1 MCGEA
6 VRERLTWAV
15 WAWNRADGQRVAYKQ
30 KLCMA
35 CVAEAIAPIYVACEK
50 SELTCPAC
58 GIDTAD
64 DFDAVYCT
72 FIPRG
77 AGKMQLEAPMCGPCA
92 VVLRQRA
99 MEGAERMEDREVGVR
114 GQETAPNLDPSSPW
128 AALGLVPHGD

>member
-30 KLCMA
+30 HLCMA
-35 CVAEAIAPIYVACEK
+35 CVAEVVAPLYVKTE
-50 SELTCPAC
+50 SGDLTCPSC
-58 GIDTAD
+58 GIDTSD

-77 AGKMQLEAPMCGPCA
+77 LGQMKIEAPTCGPCA
-92 VVLRQRA
+92 VALRQRA
-99 MEGAERMEDREVGVR
+99 MEGAERMEDRSPEVR
-114 GQETAPNLDPSSPW
+114 GRDTAPNPDPSSPW
-128 AALGLVPHGD
+128 AALGLVPRA